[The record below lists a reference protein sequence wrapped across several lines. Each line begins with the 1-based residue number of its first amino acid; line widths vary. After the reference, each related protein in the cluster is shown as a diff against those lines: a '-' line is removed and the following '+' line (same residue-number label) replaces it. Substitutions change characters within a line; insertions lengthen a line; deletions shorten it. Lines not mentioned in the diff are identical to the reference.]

1 MKVIAIVSTL
11 FAACCAAFAQPAPL
25 RHLTPVPF
33 NQVKI
38 TDKFWAPR
46 CETNRGVSIPHCLK
60 MLAESGNI
68 SNLELAAAGATDG
81 FMGLVF
87 QDSDTYK
94 VLEAA
99 SFSLATHPDPAL
111 DKQLDA
117 IIAKMAAAQMPDGYL
132 DTSYQID
139 DPNNRFTNLRDDH
152 ELYCAGHMI
161 EAAVAH
167 YQATGKRNLL
177 DIAVK
182 CANNIDRIFGDGPG
196 KRMGYP
202 GHPELEL
209 ALVKLWRAT
218 GDERYFKL
226 AKFFIDNRGTGFFA
240 KEHANDYERRRS
252 DPTYWL
258 DNARIKDQTSIVGHA
273 VRAAYLLSGATDIAG
288 VTEDSELL
296 AAIDR
301 IWRNTT
307 QKRMFVTGGIGPSSS
322 NEGFTID
329 YDLPTSSAYQE
340 TCASIAMAM
349 WNQRLAMLYGNA
361 RYADYV
367 EKALYN
373 GVLDGISLKGDMFF
387 YQNPLASSGS
397 RHRTPWFE
405 CACCPPN
412 VVRTLASIGGYA
424 YATSSDSVWV
434 NLYIGGSV
442 DCRIGKTKV
451 TLKVTTDYPWD
462 GAVNIKPVVDSPANF
477 AVRLRAPGWCQGPT
491 VKVNGKA
498 VSGPKVESGY
508 IVLDREWRTGDSIDY
523 NMPMPIRKMEANPQ
537 VQTTQGMIAIQ
548 RGPIV
553 YCLEGCDQPVPL
565 NALALPIDAELKP
578 VKRPDLLG
586 GIVTITGSG
595 KAIDITDWSGKLYRD
610 AVGTA
615 QVKITAIPYYAWDN
629 REACPMEV
637 WIPGN
642 PKPPNGLES
651 FAQASAS
658 FTQWAQ
664 VSAINDGREV
674 RGSSG
679 SGGSGGFGGYGA
691 FSSGAFGWWP
701 HAGTS
706 EWVCYKWTKPIMVGG
721 VKVYW
726 YADNP
731 NANTGFGQGFGG
743 FGGPG
748 PAPTP
753 PTAPAGG
760 PPTTVVTLSPDTPA
774 TGAAAT
780 PAADA
785 TTTTPRPPANPG
797 GGASRR
803 RSMMATALP
812 DSWNIE
818 YLDGDTWKP
827 VQAEG
832 AYPIEADSWCQIMFA
847 PVKTTSLRL
856 VVQMKENTTSAIQEW
871 KVLPPDSAE

>member
-1 MKVIAIVSTL
+1 LKLPAICLSLAT
-11 FAACCAAFAQPAPL
+11 ACSAAFAQPVPL

-46 CETNRGVSIPHCLK
+46 CETNREVSIPHSLK
-60 MLAESGNI
+60 MLEESGNI
-68 SNLELAAAGATDG
+68 SNLELAAAHATDG
-81 FMGLVF
+81 FKGLVF

-99 SFSLATHPDPAL
+99 SFSLATHPDPEL
-111 DKQLDA
+111 DKQVDA

-132 DTSYQID
+132 DTNYQIN
-139 DPNNRFTNLRDDH
+139 DPDHRFTNLRDDH

-209 ALVKLWRAT
+209 ALFKLWRAT
-218 GDERYFKL
+218 GDQRYFKL
-226 AKFFIDNRGTGFFA
+226 SKFFIDNRGTGYFA
-240 KEHANDYERRRS
+240 KEHENDTEFRPS
-252 DPTYWL
+252 DPAYWL
-258 DNARIKDQTSIVGHA
+258 DNARLKDQTSIVGHA

-288 VTEDSELL
+288 VTEDPELL
-296 AAIDR
+296 AAIHR
-301 IWRNTT
+301 IWLNTT
-307 QKRMFVTGGIGPSSS
+307 QKRMFITGGIGPSSS

-340 TCASIAMAM
+340 TCASIGMAM
-349 WNQRLAMLYGNA
+349 WNQRLALLYGDA

-373 GVLDGISLKGDMFF
+373 GILDGVSLKGDTFF
-387 YQNPLASSGS
+387 YQNPLASSGN
-397 RHRTPWFE
+397 RHRAPWFE

-412 VVRTLASIGGYA
+412 VLRTIASIGGYA
-424 YATSSDSVWV
+424 YATSADSVWV
-434 NLYIGGSV
+434 SLFIGGSV
-442 DCRIGKTKV
+442 DCQVGKTKV
-451 TLKVTTDYPWD
+451 TLRVTTDYPWD
-462 GAVNIKPVVDSPANF
+462 GAVNIKPVIESPAKF
-477 AVRLRAPGWCQGPT
+477 GIRLRVPRWCKGAS
-491 VKVNGKA
+491 VMVNGQR
-498 VSGPKVESGY
+498 VSEPKIESGY

-523 NMPMPIRKMEANPQ
+523 NTPMPVRRVEANPQ
-537 VQTTQGMIAIQ
+537 VSTAQGLLAIQ

-553 YCLEGCDQPVPL
+553 YCLEGVDQPVGL
-565 NALALPIDAELKP
+565 NSLALPMDSDLKP
-578 VKRPDLLG
+578 IKRPDLLG
-586 GIVTITGSG
+586 GIVTITGVG

-610 AVGTA
+610 AVGA
-615 QVKITAIPYYAWDN
+615 APVKITAIPYYAWDN

-637 WIPGN
+637 WIPTS
-642 PKPPNGLES
+642 PKPANGLES

-664 VSAINDGREV
+664 VSAINDGREP
-674 RGSSG
+674 RPAASFNT
-679 SGGSGGFGGYGA
+679 GGFGGFGA
-691 FSSGAFGWWP
+691 FLSGSFGWWP

-706 EWVCYKWTKPIMVGG
+706 EWVCYKWNKPVSIGG

-731 NANTGFGQGFGG
+731 NPNPGFGQGFGG

-748 PAPTP
+748 PGPAPAPATP
-753 PTAPAGG
+753 PATGA
-760 PPTTVVTLSPDTPA
+760 PTTVVTLSPETPA
-774 TGAAAT
+774 PGT
-780 PAADA
+780 PAAPAVGSAA
-785 TTTTPRPPANPG
+785 TTGTNTTPAPA
-797 GGASRR
+797 GAGRR
-803 RSMMATALP
+803 RMMATALP
-812 DSWNIE
+812 ESWHIE

-827 VQAEG
+827 VQTQG
-832 AYPIEADSWCQIMFA
+832 PYPTEADTWCQIMFG

-871 KVLPPDSAE
+871 KVLPPDSEE